1 MRQVVLFLLSS
12 ILTPATLAAG
22 QTTCLLA
29 TQIKVMSPLPANNSI
44 TDWTVISSSD
54 GSCVARTGDIPMLPV
69 ASQRTIARPVVLASS
84 NTAIVVEILLAR
96 LGWIN
101 REENFVSEAPAALQ
115 VNYSRTRKSDVA
127 ACAKASHGSLVAQGS
142 QNPVV
147 WF

>member
-29 TQIKVMSPLPANNSI
+29 TQIKVMSPLPANNSS

-69 ASQRTIARPVVLASS
+69 AWQRTIARPVSMTSS
-84 NTAIVVEILLAR
+84 NTVLVVEILLSR

-101 REENFVSEAPAALQ
+101 REENFVSESPAALQ
-115 VNYSRTRKSDVA
+115 VNFSRARKSDVA
-127 ACAKASHGSLVAQGS
+127 DGAKTSHGSLPAEGS
-142 QNPVV
+142 QNAAV